1 MLSDNFKYC
10 GCVCVQESL
19 PPEYARIFAF
29 DNFTRTQKLVLAKA
43 QDLEQN
49 NVSECVPAGSYAR
62 LHIRDVPIGAANKLC
77 MLVKTMPVISCGLL
91 QHESK
96 VSVLH
101 FRSVLNYIFISLLS
115 CLCLSMM

>member
-1 MLSDNFKYC
+1 MLYLTISNIVGMF
-10 GCVCVQESL
+10 QESL
-19 PPEYARIFAF
+19 PPDYARIFAF
-29 DNFTRTQKLVLAKA
+29 DNFTRTQKLVLARA

-49 NVSECVPAGSYAR
+49 NVTECVAVGSYAR
-62 LHIRDVPIGAANKLC
+62 LHIRDVPISAANKLC

-96 VSVLH
+96 ISVLH
-101 FRSVLNYIFISLLS
+101 FRSVLLNYIFITLFS